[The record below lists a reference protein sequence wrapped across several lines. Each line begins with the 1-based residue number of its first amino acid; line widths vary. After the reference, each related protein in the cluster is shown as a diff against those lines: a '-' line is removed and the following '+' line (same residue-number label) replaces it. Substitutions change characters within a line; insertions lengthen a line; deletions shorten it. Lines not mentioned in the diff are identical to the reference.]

1 MLSRGLKI
9 SAQTLSTTTSS
20 QLGGSPWIQRPGAG
34 PLGQLLFGKAPPK
47 LVDRR
52 RYPSLKKALKKL
64 DLSKQQIAEALG
76 APEEFFSIELAEGSN
91 ASINRQGQIAFGLE
105 LLEEHQKDDELLV
118 AVLAHEIGHAPWT
131 WPSGDLGRLTKK
143 QIDQIYREE
152 EAKADRFAGK
162 ALAELG
168 LSPDAICEFLLKAAK
183 FEKHPP
189 SDYYPAKDRA
199 ALIRQTFSKRKRV
212 LENVAHLSPRVLQ
225 RMRELR

>member
-1 MLSRGLKI
+1 MKVSTQI
-9 SAQTLSTTTSS
+9 QTSISS
-20 QLGGSPWIQRPGAG
+20 QAGGSPWIHRPDAG
-34 PLGQLLFGKAPPK
+34 PLGQLLFGKKQAK

-76 APEEFFSIELAEGSN
+76 APESFFSIELAEGRN

-105 LLEEHQKDDELLV
+105 LLGEHEKDDELLV
-118 AVLAHEIGHAPWT
+118 AVLAHEIGHAPWE
-131 WPSGDLGRLTKK
+131 WPDGSLGHLTKK
-143 QIDQIYREE
+143 QIDHIYREE

-168 LSPDAICEFLLKAAK
+168 LSPDRVCDFLLQSAK
-183 FEKHPP
+183 FETHPP

-199 ALIRQTFSKRKRV
+199 ALIRETFGRRKRV
-212 LENVAHLSPRVLQ
+212 LNNVKHLSPRVLN

>member
-1 MLSRGLKI
+1 MKI
-9 SAQTLSTTTSS
+9 SPQTLSTTTSS
-20 QLGGSPWIQRPGAG
+20 QTGGSPWIHRPDAG
-34 PLGQLLFGKAPPK
+34 PLGQLLFGKQAPK

-52 RYPSLKKALKKL
+52 KYPSLKKGLKKL

-76 APEEFFSIELAEGSN
+76 APESFFSVELAEGYN
-91 ASINRQGQIAFGLE
+91 ASIDRQGQIAFGVE
-105 LLEEHQKDDELLV
+105 LLDQHQKDDELLV

-131 WPSGDLGRLTKK
+131 WPSGDLGPLTRK
-143 QIDQIYREE
+143 QIDAIYREE

-168 LSPDAICEFLLKAAK
+168 MSPDAVCEFLLKLSK

-189 SDYYPAKDRA
+189 SDYYPAADRA
-199 ALIRQTFSKRKRV
+199 ALIRETFGKRKRV
-212 LENVAHLSPRVLQ
+212 LEGVAHLSPRVLQ

>member
-1 MLSRGLKI
+1 MKI
-9 SAQTLSTTTSS
+9 SAQSLSTTTSS
-20 QLGGSPWIQRPGAG
+20 QAGGSPWIHRPDAG
-34 PLGQLLFGKAPPK
+34 PLGQLLFGKQAPK

-76 APEEFFSIELAEGSN
+76 APEAFFSIELCEGSN

-105 LLEEHQKDDELLV
+105 LLDEHQKDDELLV

-143 QIDQIYREE
+143 QIDAIYREE
-152 EAKADRFAGK
+152 EAKADRFAGR

-168 LSPDAICEFLLKAAK
+168 LSPDAVCEFLLEHAK

-189 SDYYPAKDRA
+189 SDYYPAQERV
-199 ALIRQTFSKRKRV
+199 ALIRGTFTRRKRV
-212 LENVAHLSPRVLQ
+212 LANVAHLSPRVLQ

>member
-1 MLSRGLKI
+1 MKI
-9 SAQTLSTTTSS
+9 SAQTTQTTTSS
-20 QLGGSPWIQRPGAG
+20 QAGGSPWIHRPDAG
-34 PLGQLLFGKAPPK
+34 PLGQLLFGKRPPK
-47 LVDRR
+47 RVDRR
-52 RYPSLKKALKKL
+52 KYPSLKKALKKL

-76 APEEFFSIELAEGSN
+76 APESFFSIELAEGSN

-105 LLEEHQKDDELLV
+105 LLDRHQRDDELLV

-143 QIDQIYREE
+143 QIDHIYKEE

-168 LSPDAICEFLLKAAK
+168 LSPDAVCEFLLHAAK
-183 FEKHPP
+183 FETHPP
-189 SDYYPAKDRA
+189 SDYYPAAERA
-199 ALIRQTFSKRKRV
+199 ALIRETFGKRRRV
-212 LENVAHLSPRVLQ
+212 LQNVAHLSPRVLQ

>member
-1 MLSRGLKI
+1 LKI

-20 QLGGSPWIQRPGAG
+20 QAGGSPWIHRPDAG
-34 PLGQLLFGKAPPK
+34 PLGQLLFGKRQPK

-52 RYPSLKKALKKL
+52 KYPSLKKALKKL
-64 DLSKQQIAEALG
+64 DLSMLQIVEALG

-105 LLEEHQKDDELLV
+105 LLEEHQRENELLV

-131 WPSGDLGRLTKK
+131 WPSKLLGRFTKK
-143 QIDQIYREE
+143 QIDHIYREE
-152 EAKADRFAGK
+152 EAKADRFMGR

-168 LSPDAICEFLLKAAK
+168 IPPDAICEFLLKLAK
-183 FEKHPP
+183 FETHPP

-199 ALIRQTFSKRKRV
+199 AMIRDMFRKRKRLLDSV
-212 LENVAHLSPRVLQ
+212 MHLNPRVLQ
-225 RMRELR
+225 RQRELR